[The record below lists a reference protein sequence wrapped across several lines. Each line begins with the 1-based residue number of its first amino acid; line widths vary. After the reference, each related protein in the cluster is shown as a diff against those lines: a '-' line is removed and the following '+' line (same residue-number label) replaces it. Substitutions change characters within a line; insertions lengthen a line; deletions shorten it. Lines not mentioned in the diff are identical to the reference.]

1 MASKRILVVDE
12 SAIACLAT
20 AEALNVQG
28 IVATHLSPA
37 VFAASGSLEARPDLV
52 ILGVSLPD
60 SDGFPLVAQV
70 AGRLAGV
77 PIVLFAMEPRT
88 LRLAELVAFGVV
100 AMLPKSL
107 LPSDLRR
114 SVCALLGLADGRR

>member
-28 IVATHLSPA
+28 IAATHASPA
-37 VFAASGSLEARPDLV
+37 LFAASGALQFKPDLV
-52 ILGVSLPD
+52 IVGVSLPD
-60 SDGFPLVAQV
+60 EDGFPLVAQV

-77 PIVLFAMEPRT
+77 PIVVFAMEPRT
-88 LRLAELVAFGVV
+88 LRFAEWAALGVV
-100 AMLPKSL
+100 ALLPKSL